1 MATHDFSGKT
11 SSELSPGIYE
21 GLTCDLCDS
30 TDIIETREGYTCR
43 DCGIVLETQ
52 KLEYHRPYNIEVLQ
66 HAVLGSTQIGF
77 KKERLRSPDSRRL
90 EKLNKLHS
98 TKSNG
103 EVVNIK
109 ARSEISR
116 ILASLS
122 YSDSYK
128 EEIFKKFADIRS
140 RLDAG
145 TKYRNPEKLIPIVI
159 FACLKMQNVSVNQVE
174 LLKFSKISK
183 KDFNKFKYQLKTFVP
198 EYAERNRQTCVLDRV
213 FEVSEHFQLGMP
225 YYYQSKAILLK
236 LWDGIKCTKDDVIA
250 GLVASIT
257 ALCSYRDKVTVSA
270 ICDRLGIRMSTIQAQ
285 VKKRIFERFRVPGFL
300 SLIKS
305 ADLLKKVVEKMGI
318 LGVNEG
324 LKEQVLS
331 EEVNSVDIVEV
342 KLGNAQQVFNSN
354 NNNDYYFFALKVN
367 SQRVLLLALNLFD
380 DTSVRTDDKKITK
393 NILLVGRSFNVN
405 MFNYFNKGPPLV
417 SQYC

>member
-1 MATHDFSGKT
+1 MAAHDISNKF
-11 SSELSPGIYE
+11 SSESSSSIYK
-21 GLTCDLCDS
+21 GLTCDLCGS

-43 DCGIVLETQ
+43 SCGIVLEMQ
-52 KLEYHRPYNIEVLQ
+52 RLEYHRPYNAEVLQ
-66 HAVLGSTQIGF
+66 HAVLGSTQMGL
-77 KKERLRSPDSRRL
+77 KKERLKTPDSRRL

-98 TKSNG
+98 IKSHG

-128 EEIFKKFADIRS
+128 EEIFKKFVDIRS
-140 RLDAG
+140 RLGAG
-145 TKYRNPEKLIPIVI
+145 TKYRSPEKLIPIVI
-159 FACLKMQNVSVNQVE
+159 FACLKTQNISVNQVE
-174 LLKFSKISK
+174 LLKFSKVSK

-198 EYAERNRQTCVLDRV
+198 EYAGRNRQACVLDRV
-213 FEVSEHFQLGMP
+213 LEVSEHFQLGMP

-257 ALCSYRDKVTVSA
+257 ALCSYKDKVTVSA
-270 ICDRLGIRMSTIQAQ
+270 ICNRLGIQMSTIQSQ
-285 VKKRIFERFRVPGFL
+285 VKKKIFERFRVPGFL

-305 ADLLKKVVEKMGI
+305 ADLLKKVVEEMGI
-318 LGVNEG
+318 LGVNKA

-331 EEVNSVDIVEV
+331 EEVSSVDIVEV
-342 KLGNAQQVFNSN
+342 KLGSAQQVFNSN
-354 NNNDYYFFALKVN
+354 NNSDYYFFALKVN
-367 SQRVLLLALNLFD
+367 SQHVLLLMLDFFD
-380 DTSVRTDDKKITK
+380 SINVRTDEKKTTK
-393 NILLVGRSFNVN
+393 SFLLTDRSFNVN
-405 MFNYFNKGPPLV
+405 MFNYFNKGPPLIK
-417 SQYC
+417 QCC